1 MIMYGI
7 GCKKVISRKEKV
19 NSLERNERFLYACN
33 RAPVD
38 QIPVWYMR
46 QAGRYQP
53 EYRKIREK
61 YSLMEICEIPDVCAE
76 VTLLP
81 VQQLGVDAAILFS
94 DIMIPIKAMGC
105 QVDIK
110 GGYGPVIE
118 HPIRQMSD
126 LQKLRRVEPEEDL
139 PKTLE
144 TIRILRREL
153 KVPLIGFTGAPFTL
167 ASYLVEGGPSRNYL
181 KTKSMM
187 FSSPELWKALM
198 DRLADMVI
206 TYARAQVE
214 AGAEAVQMFDSW
226 VGSLSPQDY
235 RRYVFP
241 TMKRIAEGLSDLHA
255 PLIYFGVNTAELLPI
270 WRELSVD
277 VIGIDWRI
285 SIPEAR
291 NRVGSSFAIQ
301 GNLDP
306 AILLAPWEVIEERA
320 KEILDQ
326 GMEKPGF
333 IFNLGH
339 GVFPEVRVETLQRL
353 TEFVHTYSSNR
364 LKETGRMA

>member
-1 MIMYGI
+1 MEYNDRFLRA
-7 GCKKVISRKEKV
+7 CKKE
-19 NSLERNERFLYACN
+19 
-33 RAPVD
+33 PVD

-105 QVDIK
+105 HVEIK

-118 HPIRQMSD
+118 HPIRD
-126 LQKLRRVEPEEDL
+126 LSSLKALRPLEPEQDL
-139 PKTLE
+139 PKTME
-144 TIRILRREL
+144 TIRILRQEL

-167 ASYLVEGGPSRNYL
+167 ASYLVEGGPSKHYL
-181 KTKSMM
+181 NTKNMM
-187 FSSPELWKALM
+187 YSSPELWNALM
-198 DRLADMVI
+198 DILGDMVI
-206 TYARAQVE
+206 TYAKAQVE
-214 AGAEAVQMFDSW
+214 AGAQAVQMFDSW
-226 VGSLSPQDY
+226 VGSLSTQDF
-235 RRYVFP
+235 RQYVFP
-241 TMKRIAEGLSDLHA
+241 TMKRIAHELA
-255 PLIYFGVNTAELLPI
+255 PLEAPIIYFGVNTAELLPL
-270 WRELSVD
+270 WRELPVD
-277 VIGIDWRI
+277 VIGVDWRI
-285 SIPEAR
+285 SVSEAR
-291 NRVGSSFAIQ
+291 KRVGDDFAIQ

-306 AILLAPWEVIEERA
+306 ALLSAPWDVIERRA
-320 KEILDQ
+320 REILDQ

-339 GVFPEVRVETLQRL
+339 GVYPSVKVETLQRL
-353 TEFVHTYSSNR
+353 TEFVHTYSSSR
-364 LKETGRMA
+364 LK